1 MASKSSIESAKRIRN
16 IVKAKKATRDALKSI
31 IMNRTMDAA
40 QRFAAQLKL
49 AAMPRMSSA
58 TRIRNRCMVTGR
70 ARGVYRKFNISRIM
84 LREMAAEGLVPGVRK
99 ASW

>member
-1 MASKSSIESAKRIRN
+1 MARKSTIESAKRIRKK
-16 IVKAKKATRDALKSI
+16 VAAKKTTRDALKAI
-31 IMNRTMDAA
+31 IMNKNVAA
-40 QRFAAQLKL
+40 VERFAAQLKL
-49 AAMPRMSSA
+49 AAMPRTSSA
-58 TRIRNRCMVTGR
+58 TRIRNRCMITGR

>member
-1 MASKSSIESAKRIRN
+1 MESAKRVRKM
-16 IVKAKKATRDALKSI
+16 VAAKKTTRDALKAV
-31 IMNRTMDAA
+31 IMNKSIDATE
-40 QRFAAQLKL
+40 RFAAQLKL
-49 AAMPRMSSA
+49 AAMPRTSSA

>member
-1 MASKSSIESAKRIRN
+1 MASKSSIESAKRIRT
-16 IVKAKKATRDALKSI
+16 IVRAKKATRDALKSI
-31 IMNRTMDAA
+31 IMNRNLDAA
-40 QRFAAQLKL
+40 QRFSAQLKL
-49 AAMPRMSSA
+49 AAMPRTSSA